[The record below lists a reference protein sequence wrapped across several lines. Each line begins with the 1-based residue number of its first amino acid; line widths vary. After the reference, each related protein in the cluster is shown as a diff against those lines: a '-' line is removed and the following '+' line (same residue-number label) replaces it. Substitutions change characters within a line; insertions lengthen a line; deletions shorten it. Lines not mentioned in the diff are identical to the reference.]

1 MKSLLRWTVYL
12 PLALLMLWF
21 ALANRGW
28 VRISLDASQTGE
40 FARYTF
46 EAPLFL
52 VVMTGMAIGVL
63 AGGAA
68 CWLNHRGVR
77 RDARIARAEAVKA
90 QAEVE
95 KLRQAALANLP
106 GSGNGSKRFAG

>member
-1 MKSLLRWTVYL
+1 MISLLRWTVYL
-12 PLALLMLWF
+12 PLALLILWF

-28 VRISLDASQTGE
+28 VKISLDASQTGE
-40 FARYTF
+40 FAKYSF

-63 AGGAA
+63 AGGVA
-68 CWLNHRGVR
+68 CWFGHRSVR
-77 RDARIARAEAVKA
+77 RAARVARAEAAKA

-106 GSGNGSKRFAG
+106 SADGPRRIAR